1 MRTALVV
8 VAARAEV
15 RLLDSV
21 LPFSAL
27 TGHFG
32 PPSGFLKAV
41 VGADSG
47 ARTGAD

>member
-21 LPFSAL
+21 LPFSAQ
-27 TGHFG
+27 
-32 PPSGFLKAV
+32 SGTLNR
-41 VGADSG
+41 ADGRPLSIQ
-47 ARTGAD
+47 RLITLWNVL